1 MQQAILE
8 KAKKLLPDYRTYD
21 KDTINISIIKL
32 DPYKHNEKDIEL
44 NYCYVVKFKKIY
56 DGDLCT
62 GWDYVSM
69 SIASK
74 N

>member
-1 MQQAILE
+1 MQKDILD
-8 KAKKLLPDYRTYD
+8 KAMTLLPDYRTYD

-32 DPYKHNEKDIEL
+32 DPYKHNETNVEL
-44 NYCYVVKFKKIY
+44 NYCYVVKFKKTY
-56 DGDLCT
+56 DGELCT

-69 SIASK
+69 SIAPK